1 LNYGLHF
8 LSVLFDLVVNTNLQF
23 FSKPPN
29 FFASI
34 LDWHFW
40 LKTLEYSTCKTHFF
54 ISDQSAQSCFENH
67 IIFGRMQSLTD
78 SSLHHL
84 MTERF
89 PHDPTPKQT
98 LALQQLSSFLLS
110 KERNR
115 IFLLKGFAGTGKTT
129 IIGTLVN
136 NLWAC
141 KLKPVLMAPTG
152 RAAKVMSNYSKTTAY
167 TIHRKIYVP
176 KKEQGGGMKFV
187 LAPNK
192 HRNTVFLVDE
202 ASMIPDSPS
211 DSRAFENGSLLDDL
225 MRFVHSGHN
234 CKLILIGDTA
244 QLPPVKLELS
254 PALDA
259 DKISRNYDVDVV
271 GLELNEV
278 VRQQEDSGILANA
291 TQIRQQLQ
299 DGLYTEFKFDLSG
312 YKDIIRLVDGYEI
325 QDAIEQSY
333 HENGKEE
340 TAFIVRSNKRA
351 NLYNGNIRN
360 QILYLENELS
370 VGDYMMVV
378 RNNYFWL
385 EPNSLAGFIANGDII
400 EVLEI
405 FALKELYGFNFAEV
419 KVQLVDYPDQG
430 SFETVLLLD
439 TIQSTTPSLSYEDGN
454 RLYQEVMKDYED
466 ETSKYKKFLKTK
478 NNKYFNSLQVKF
490 SYAITC
496 HKSQG
501 GQWNTVFVEQ
511 PYLPEGPNK
520 EYLRWLYTA
529 TTRAKKRLYL
539 IGFQNDF
546 FVENE

>member
-1 LNYGLHF
+1 M
-8 LSVLFDLVVNTNLQF
+8 
-23 FSKPPN
+23 PN
-29 FFASI
+29 H
-34 LDWHFW
+34 L
-40 LKTLEYSTCKTHFF
+40 
-54 ISDQSAQSCFENH
+54 
-67 IIFGRMQSLTD
+67 IFGRMQSLTD
-78 SSLHHL
+78 SALYQL
-84 MTERF
+84 MSKKY
-89 PHDPTPKQT
+89 PHEPTARQSIALKQ
-98 LALQQLSSFLLS
+98 LASFLTY
-110 KERNR
+110 KGPKR

-136 NLWAC
+136 SLWAC
-141 KLKPVLMAPTG
+141 KLKSVLMAPTG
-152 RAAKVMSNYSKTTAY
+152 RAAKVMSSYSKTRAY

-176 KKEQGGGMKFV
+176 KKDGLGKMKFV

-192 HRNTVFLVDE
+192 HQNTVFLVDE
-202 ASMIPDSPS
+202 ASMIPDRST
-211 DSRAFENGSLLDDL
+211 DSQFGENASLLDDL
-225 MRFVHSGHN
+225 IQFVHSGLN
-234 CKLILIGDTA
+234 CRLILIGDTA
-244 QLPPVKLELS
+244 QLPPVKLDLS

-259 DKISRNYDVDVV
+259 DQMSRNYDLDVV

-278 VRQQEDSGILANA
+278 VRQEEDSGILMNA
-291 TQIRQQLQ
+291 TQIRLQLQ
-299 DGLYTEFKFDLSG
+299 EEFYESFQFDLTG
-312 YKDIIRLVDGYEI
+312 FADIVRLVDGYEI

-360 QILYLENELS
+360 QILYLENDLA

-378 RNNYFWL
+378 KNNYFWL
-385 EPNSLAGFIANGDII
+385 EPNSEAGFIANGDIL

-405 FALKELYGFNFAEV
+405 FAFKELYGFKFAEV

-430 SFETVLLLD
+430 SIETVLLLD

-454 RLYQEVMKDYED
+454 RLYLEVMKDYED
-466 ETSKYKKFLKTK
+466 ETSKYKKFLKVK

-511 PYLPEGPNK
+511 PYLPNGLDK

-529 TTRAKKRLYL
+529 VTRAKKQLYL

-546 FVENE
+546 FVERE